1 LNITLFAPLYKITKV
16 TTLTDDNYVIKFNKE
31 KKMALEELGRE
42 LEKKFK

>member
-1 LNITLFAPLYKITKV
+1 MTKV

-42 LEKKFK
+42 L